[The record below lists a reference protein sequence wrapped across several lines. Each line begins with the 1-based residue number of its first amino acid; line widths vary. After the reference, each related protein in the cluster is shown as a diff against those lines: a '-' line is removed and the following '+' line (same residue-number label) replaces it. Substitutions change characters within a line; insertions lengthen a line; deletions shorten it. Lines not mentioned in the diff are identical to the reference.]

1 MASVSSKT
9 ASPAPDPLKQ
19 LRARTAKAPTAPG
32 VYRWLDDE
40 GAVLYVGKAKNLRAR
55 LKSYVAVKPSKDLG
69 PWKLS
74 LIERIRNVDWT
85 VVSSELEA
93 LVLET
98 NLIKEFRPKYNVLM
112 KDDKNYVYVKVTVQD
127 PYPTVEIVRQ
137 MEKDGAL
144 YFGPHLRAMDT
155 RRALDMVHE
164 LVQYRA
170 CKESL
175 SLLNKGG
182 DPSKLRA
189 CLDYQIGQCCGL
201 CAGAIDAAE
210 YLSRIERLVSYFKG
224 DYGPLIERAKT
235 LMTQAAQL
243 KQFERASHFRDTL
256 QSLENLAQR
265 QIVSDTSGEDVDV
278 FGVALLS
285 GAVHAVLLKKRGGKL
300 VGEESFS
307 LMGRAENMDEAL
319 EQLLPQYY
327 EASPD
332 VPETVLVGS
341 AFPSSGA
348 LEELLSQRRGKKV
361 KVRVPERGTKS
372 QLLSLAERNAQE
384 KALKAEAS
392 WEADARNTE
401 EALTALKELISLKEV
416 PKRIEGY
423 DISHLGGTETVGS
436 MVVAIDG
443 KPRNDHYRNFTIRT
457 LQHGDVDDYQSLKE
471 VLTRRFRH
479 LVGGIKAEEAK
490 WAAEGVTV
498 RKNKKDDAEKVGECD
513 GALIAEKDGEAI
525 AIATLAEKDG
535 HCELTKLWVDPSY
548 SEGSLPSFV
557 ARKLVQSAKDKVY
570 VVVELELESPYA
582 AIGFRHVQRAPKAF
596 ESRVNEQRLLM
607 VCDPKDQKPDVSLTT
622 RPDLLVIDGGK
633 GQLAVAL
640 EALANWKLDIPV
652 ISLAKREE
660 EVFAPGR
667 PDPIP
672 FPPDSPAKFLL
683 MRLRDEAHRFANRH
697 RKQRAWKTFVN
708 D

>member
-1 MASVSSKT
+1 MASVPTEKDPSSTDAMK
-9 ASPAPDPLKQ
+9 L
-19 LRARTAKAPTAPG
+19 LRARVAKSPTDPG
-32 VYRWLDDE
+32 VYRWLDEE
-40 GAVLYVGKAKNLRAR
+40 GGVLYVGKAKNLRAR
-55 LKSYVAVKPSKDLG
+55 LRSYVAVKVDKNIG

-74 LIERIRNVDWT
+74 LIERMKNVDWT

-112 KDDKNYVYVKVTVQD
+112 KDDKSYVYVRVTAKD
-127 PYPTVEIVRQ
+127 PYPTVEVVRD
-137 MEKDGAL
+137 MAKDGAL

-155 RRALDMVHE
+155 RRALDMVQD

-175 SLLNKGG
+175 SVLNRGG
-182 DPSKLRA
+182 DPSKLRP
-189 CLDYQIGQCCGL
+189 CLDYHIGQCCGL
-201 CAGAIDAAE
+201 CAGTMAPEE
-210 YLSRIERLVSYFKG
+210 YLSRIERLVAYFKG
-224 DYGPLIERAKT
+224 DYAPLIERAMW
-235 LMTQAAQL
+235 LMQQAAQA

-256 QSLENLAQR
+256 QSLQTMAER

-285 GAVHAVLLKKRGGKL
+285 GAVHAVLLRKRGGKL
-300 VGEESFS
+300 IGEDSFS
-307 LMGRAENMDEAL
+307 LMGRAEDMDEAL

-332 VPETVLVGS
+332 LPDVVLVG
-341 AFPSSGA
+341 AEFPSRGV

-361 KVRVPERGTKS
+361 KIRVPERGTKS

-384 KALKAEAS
+384 KALKNEAS
-392 WEADARNTE
+392 WEADARNTQ
-401 EALTALKELISLKEV
+401 EALTALQRLVKLEKEPV
-416 PKRIEGY
+416 RIEGY

-443 KPRNDHYRNFTIRT
+443 KPRNDHYRSFTIRT
-457 LQHGDVDDYQSLKE
+457 LQEGDIDDYRSLRE
-471 VLTRRFRH
+471 VLTRRLRH
-479 LVGGIKAEEAK
+479 LVGGIKAEEQR
-490 WAAEGVTV
+490 WSDEGITV
-498 RKNKKDDAEKVGECD
+498 RKGKKADDVGECEF
-513 GALIAEKDGEAI
+513 ALVAEKEGETVAVAKVVDVDGY
-525 AIATLAEKDG
+525 
-535 HCELTKLWVDPSY
+535 CELASLRVDPPY
-548 SEGSLPSFV
+548 AEGPLASFLVRKAV
-557 ARKLVQSAKDKVY
+557 ASAKDKVY
-570 VVVELELESPYA
+570 TIVEPALESSYA
-582 AIGFRHVQRAPKAF
+582 AIGFRPVQRAPKAF
-596 ESRVNEQRLLM
+596 EGRVNEQAILM
-607 VCDPKDQKPDVSLTT
+607 SCEPKDQKPDVSLSA

-633 GQLAVAL
+633 GQLGVVVEVL
-640 EALANWKLDIPV
+640 KNWKLDIPV

-660 EVFAPGR
+660 EVFEPGSSF
-667 PDPIP
+667 PIP

-697 RKQRAWKTFVN
+697 RKKRAWNTFVA